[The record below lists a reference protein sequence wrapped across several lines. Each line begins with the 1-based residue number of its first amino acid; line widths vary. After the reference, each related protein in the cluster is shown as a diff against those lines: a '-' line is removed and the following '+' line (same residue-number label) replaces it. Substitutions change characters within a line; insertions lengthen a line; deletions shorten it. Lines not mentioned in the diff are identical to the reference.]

1 MVVQRGGGFNKIL
14 SLQMMTTIMMMTITM
29 MAPYPISSIG
39 QQHRSYRSTT
49 YYLYPPVTTSLRI
62 AHLSSFQ
69 LFSTLIGAITGCREQ
84 ACNACT
90 CRTALNCRTAMD
102 LDGTTHFTLIA
113 YRSSL
118 KEFVT
123 SMVIE

>member
-1 MVVQRGGGFNKIL
+1 MMILEIYGGAEGRGIQQNSLTSNDDNNNDDDDNDDGTLPDLFDRTATPIISQHNLL
-14 SLQMMTTIMMMTITM
+14 SL
-29 MAPYPISSIG
+29 P
-39 QQHRSYRSTT
+39 
-49 YYLYPPVTTSLRI
+49 
-62 AHLSSFQ
+62 
-69 LFSTLIGAITGCREQ
+69 TGCREQ